1 MYMRFPQ
8 AAGLPLASRR
18 SVWRG
23 AAVVTVLAA
32 LLVTAGCT
40 TRRVSGP
47 APVEDRG
54 LIRPATAAVLP
65 GAENAGKPGYYTVK
79 PGDTLFRIGNGLFKW
94 VSGVNVPLSHSGG
107 VGLREIAVV
116 LGPWASLLVLN
127 LASAFILLVVAAWD
141 HRSD

>member
-1 MYMRFPQ
+1 M
-8 AAGLPLASRR
+8 
-18 SVWRG
+18 
-23 AAVVTVLAA
+23 AAV
-32 LLVTAGCT
+32 
-40 TRRVSGP
+40 
-47 APVEDRG
+47 
-54 LIRPATAAVLP
+54 
-65 GAENAGKPGYYTVK
+65 GAERAIAQPGQFGTLAKSASVIC
-79 PGDTLFRIGNGLFKW
+79 GSVLFRIGNGLFKW